1 MTDLEAGPSVIKEQ
15 SSSVERERW
24 SSRLAFYFA
33 AVGSAVGFGNVW
45 RFPSLV
51 YEYGGAAFL
60 LPYLLAL
67 FLVGLPILVL
77 EISLGQVSFLCICA
91 FASLTSVHLIKYYP
105 LNSTMKQV
113 TSMCL
118 EVFIVVCVE
127 LVFLRSYVV

>member
-77 EISLGQVSFLCICA
+77 EISLGQVSFLCICV
-91 FASLTSVHLIKYYP
+91 FASLTSVHLTKYYP
-105 LNSTMKQV
+105 LNSIMKQV
-113 TSMCL
+113 MSMYL

-127 LVFLRSYVV
+127 LAFLRSYVV

>member
-1 MTDLEAGPSVIKEQ
+1 MTDVNEHEIPAVIKEH
-15 SSSVERERW
+15 SPPERERW

-33 AVGSAVGFGNVW
+33 AIGSAVGFGNVW

-77 EISLGQVSFLCICA
+77 EISLGQVSRF
-91 FASLTSVHLIKYYP
+91 
-105 LNSTMKQV
+105 
-113 TSMCL
+113 
-118 EVFIVVCVE
+118 
-127 LVFLRSYVV
+127 